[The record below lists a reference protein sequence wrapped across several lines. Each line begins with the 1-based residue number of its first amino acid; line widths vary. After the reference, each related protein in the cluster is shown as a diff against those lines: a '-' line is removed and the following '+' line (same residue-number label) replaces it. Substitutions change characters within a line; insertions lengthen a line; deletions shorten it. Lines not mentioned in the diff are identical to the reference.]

1 MQEMEHAW
9 RRGVHAWA
17 CRAIAIVDDVAR
29 RFAFF
34 GRILMPSSDRPLIDR
49 SARSDGLLEL
59 GRSFLDPR
67 DDIADLGEQRHHVVR
82 PLLSSH
88 SSERTLAPSLA
99 RTVSDQSQS
108 RYTYARPGQR
118 DPPRSQGGNEKLKKK
133 KGSGVL
139 GFLTLKEP
147 SGSAWEDYAKAQKK
161 ASAVKDGRR
170 SNAGLAGV
178 SLRQLPDFVPATNA
192 KWDGLPDSAK
202 RVSMQSGSRSQRMS
216 SVSGSTSQTSR
227 SVWSSISERSGER
240 SPARRY
246 GSVSSKPSRPESA
259 PVPLSKRE
267 SMQSH
272 ASSRAAIG
280 IAPQLPVLRNVHP
293 ALRNNAV
300 TPWAEPRQHDL
311 NLAWEKQPRQ
321 SPETFLH
328 PPSPNSGVSELP
340 CSTPTL
346 ELELPKALV
355 LDGHATSPEPSP
367 RTPPADFEEDP
378 NDDLAEQY
386 HYIRLG
392 DQLAQ
397 SADHG
402 GNFWHSDTDN
412 ELEAAKTLRY
422 HALSTPVKPSSLR
435 SEHSASE
442 QDLPIQ
448 PTIDEV
454 EEEGDDVFL
463 PTLRDGNGHTS
474 PFIFEQLSVH
484 ERPFFP
490 NPRASPASRPAR
502 TMSPPSRPRPVTAG
516 SATTVEAPLPSLNDV
531 AEPEVSTRLST
542 AASLAST
549 ATGHR
554 RTSLS
559 PIRSNSD
566 AVSVAPSEMSAQW
579 KMSPKERLGLG
590 GKMTRRSRADQM
602 PWDND
607 GVPGSPPVVKR
618 LSGAQ
623 AALDG
628 SIKLKRLSMRL
639 GRKL

>member
-1 MQEMEHAW
+1 MLIQRLDETGLNEVSV
-9 RRGVHAWA
+9 RCGV
-17 CRAIAIVDDVAR
+17 
-29 RFAFF
+29 
-34 GRILMPSSDRPLIDR
+34 DRPLIDR
-49 SARSDGLLEL
+49 GARSEGLLEL

-67 DDIADLGEQRHHVVR
+67 DDTADLATQRHDVVR

-118 DPPRSQGGNEKLKKK
+118 DPPRSQGGKEKLKKK

-161 ASAVKDGRR
+161 ASAEKDSRR
-170 SNAGLAGV
+170 SNAGLSGV
-178 SLRQLPDFVPATNA
+178 SSRQLPDFVPATNA

-202 RVSMQSGSRSQRMS
+202 R
-216 SVSGSTSQTSR
+216 TSR

-259 PVPLSKRE
+259 PAPLSKRE
-267 SMQSH
+267 SLQSH
-272 ASSRAAIG
+272 ASSRAPRNV
-280 IAPQLPVLRNVHP
+280 APQLPVLTSVHP
-293 ALRNNAV
+293 ALRNNAI
-300 TPWAEPRQHDL
+300 TPWDEPRQHNIDP
-311 NLAWEKQPRQ
+311 AWEEKHHQ

-328 PPSPNSGVSELP
+328 PPSPVPGLPELP
-340 CSTPTL
+340 CSTPTPD
-346 ELELPKALV
+346 LELPKALV

-367 RTPPADFEEDP
+367 RTPPAEFEEDP
-378 NDDLAEQY
+378 TDDLAEQY
-386 HYIRLG
+386 QYIRLG

-402 GNFWHSDTDN
+402 GTFWHSDTDN
-412 ELEAAKTLRY
+412 ELEAAKTPRY

-484 ERPFFP
+484 ERPFSS
-490 NPRASPASRPAR
+490 NPRASPVSRPAR
-502 TMSPPSRPRPVTAG
+502 TMSPPSRLRPVTAG
-516 SATTVEAPLPSLNDV
+516 SANTVEAPLPSSNV
-531 AEPEVSTRLST
+531 NPEPEVSTRLST
-542 AASLAST
+542 AVSIAST
-549 ATGHR
+549 ATSHR

-602 PWDND
+602 PWDSD
-607 GVPGSPPVVKR
+607 GAPATAPPVKR

>member
-1 MQEMEHAW
+1 MFSNQIPSATARCLYNETGQSEGLV
-9 RRGVHAWA
+9 RCGV
-17 CRAIAIVDDVAR
+17 
-29 RFAFF
+29 
-34 GRILMPSSDRPLIDR
+34 DRPLIDR
-49 SARSDGLLEL
+49 GARSEGLLEL

-67 DDIADLGEQRHHVVR
+67 DDTADLVEQRHDVVR

-118 DPPRSQGGNEKLKKK
+118 DPLRSQGGKEKLKKK

-161 ASAVKDGRR
+161 ASAEKDSRR
-170 SNAGLAGV
+170 SNAGLSGV
-178 SLRQLPDFVPATNA
+178 SSRQLPDFVPATNA

-259 PVPLSKRE
+259 PAPLSKRE
-267 SMQSH
+267 SLQSH
-272 ASSRAAIG
+272 ASSRAPRNV
-280 IAPQLPVLRNVHP
+280 APQLPVLTSVHP
-293 ALRNNAV
+293 ALRNNAI
-300 TPWAEPRQHDL
+300 TPWDEPLQHSIDP
-311 NLAWEKQPRQ
+311 AWEEKHHQ

-328 PPSPNSGVSELP
+328 PPSPVPGLPELP
-340 CSTPTL
+340 CSTPTPD
-346 ELELPKALV
+346 LELPKASV

-367 RTPPADFEEDP
+367 RTPPAEFEEDP
-378 NDDLAEQY
+378 TDDLAEQY
-386 HYIRLG
+386 QYIRLG

-402 GNFWHSDTDN
+402 GTFWHSDTDN
-412 ELEAAKTLRY
+412 ELEAAKTPRY

-463 PTLRDGNGHTS
+463 STLRDENGQTS

-484 ERPFFP
+484 ERLFSS
-490 NPRASPASRPAR
+490 NPRASPVSRPAR
-502 TMSPPSRPRPVTAG
+502 TMSPPSRLRPVTAG
-516 SATTVEAPLPSLNDV
+516 STNTVEAPLPSSNV
-531 AEPEVSTRLST
+531 IAEPEVSTRLST
-542 AASLAST
+542 AVSIAST
-549 ATGHR
+549 ATSHR

-566 AVSVAPSEMSAQW
+566 AVSVAPSEMSAQL

-602 PWDND
+602 PWDSD
-607 GVPGSPPVVKR
+607 GAPATAPAVKR

>member
-1 MQEMEHAW
+1 MSIQRDRTE
-9 RRGVHAWA
+9 RR
-17 CRAIAIVDDVAR
+17 CRA
-29 RFAFF
+29 
-34 GRILMPSSDRPLIDR
+34 RILMPSPDRPLIDR
-49 SARSDGLLEL
+49 SARSEGTIEL
-59 GRSFLDPR
+59 GRRYLDPR
-67 DDIADLGEQRHHVVR
+67 DNTVDLVEQRQNVIR
-82 PLLSSH
+82 PPSSSQ

-99 RTVSDQSQS
+99 RTISDQSQS

-118 DPPRSQGGNEKLKKK
+118 DQSKNDKVKKK

-147 SGSAWEDYAKAQKK
+147 SGSAWEEYAKAQKK
-161 ASAVKDGRR
+161 ASAEKDSRR
-170 SNAGLAGV
+170 SNAERSGV
-178 SLRQLPDFVPATNA
+178 SSRQLPDFVPATNS

-202 RVSMQSGSRSQRMS
+202 RVSMQSRSRSQRMS
-216 SVSGSTSQTSR
+216 SLSGSTSQASR
-227 SVWSSISERSGER
+227 SVWSSVSERSGER

-259 PVPLSKRE
+259 PVPLLKLE
-267 SMQSH
+267 SLQSR
-272 ASSRAAIG
+272 ASSRVPRNV
-280 IAPQLPVLRNVHP
+280 APQLPVLTGVHP

-300 TPWAEPRQHDL
+300 TPWDKPRQHDMIP
-311 NLAWEKQPRQ
+311 AWETQPQR

-328 PPSPNSGVSELP
+328 PPSPISGVSELP
-340 CSTPTL
+340 CPTPTL
-346 ELELPKALV
+346 ELELPKALG

-378 NDDLAEQY
+378 TDNLAEQY
-386 HYIRLG
+386 QYVRLG

-402 GNFWHSDTDN
+402 GTFWHSDTDN
-412 ELEAAKTLRY
+412 ELEAAKTPRY

-454 EEEGDDVFL
+454 EDEEDDVFL

-474 PFIFEQLSVH
+474 PFIFEQFSVH
-484 ERPFFP
+484 ERSFFSHSH
-490 NPRASPASRPAR
+490 ASPVSRPAR
-502 TMSPPSRPRPVTAG
+502 TVSPPSRLRPVTTSTA
-516 SATTVEAPLPSLNDV
+516 STAEAPLPSLN
-531 AEPEVSTRLST
+531 ASTEPEGPTMLST
-542 AASLAST
+542 AASTTSE
-549 ATGHR
+549 ATSNR

-559 PIRSNSD
+559 PVRSNSD
-566 AVSVAPSEMSAQW
+566 AASVAPSEMSARW
-579 KMSPKERLGLG
+579 KLSPKERLGLG
-590 GKMTRRSRADQM
+590 GRMTRRSRADQM

-607 GVPGSPPVVKR
+607 GASGTPPTVKR